1 MIKNP
6 PEMQVRSLGW
16 EDPLEESMPIHSS
29 VLAWRIPWT
38 EEPGGLW
45 STGSQRVRQ
54 NCSDLAH
61 THVGRRRITEA
72 VGPKSGHPPSSA
84 QNSSGALTAL
94 PSTAHKVSSHRL
106 DSPPHCLALRTPCQ
120 PHHLPAAPG
129 TQPAHVC
136 HRAFALAPAS
146 APDALPQTVTA
157 VPFTSYE
164 SLLAG
169 PLLLRTALTSKLQ
182 LLPLPLPHLTLP
194 GPLVLL

>member
-1 MIKNP
+1 VIKNP
-6 PEMQVRSLGW
+6 PEMQVRSLGR
-16 EDPLEESMPIHSS
+16 EDPLEENMPIHSS

-38 EEPGGLW
+38 GEPGGPW

-72 VGPKSGHPPSSA
+72 AGPKSGHPPSSA
-84 QNSSGALTAL
+84 QNSSGTLTTL
-94 PSTAHKVSSHRL
+94 PSTAHKVSSHRS
-106 DSPPHCLALRTPCQ
+106 DSPPHCLALHTPCQ

-129 TQPAHVC
+129 TQPAHVY
-136 HRAFALAPAS
+136 HRAFALALAS

-169 PLLLRTALTSKLQ
+169 PLLLRAALTSELQ

-194 GPLVLL
+194 GPLALL